1 VLRNSVIELN
11 GMYLQEVCTIVPNG
25 ETRRGCKVRAQQRGR
40 DAAIWRQGLV
50 QLRMDDAM
58 TGKGALRRPSG
69 SNSDGYARTWR
80 GWQHVR
86 GPRYMT
92 TTQAEG
98 RDSGGEARPRWMM
111 VGATDDDD
119 DRARTVV

>member
-1 VLRNSVIELN
+1 
-11 GMYLQEVCTIVPNG
+11 
-25 ETRRGCKVRAQQRGR
+25 VRAQQRGR

-69 SNSDGYARTWR
+69 SNSGGYARTWR

-98 RDSGGEARPRWMM
+98 RDSGGEARPQWMM